1 MSKSFDEKRISES
14 RDASTTQSGQ
24 GDAGGRV
31 RDRLALKDVRGRPM
45 VASRRNTLPSAKVKR
60 GFDIEDVLFQVQLK
74 LVDLGLLHPL
84 GNGKAFIT

>member
-1 MSKSFDEKRISES
+1 
-14 RDASTTQSGQ
+14 
-24 GDAGGRV
+24 
-31 RDRLALKDVRGRPM
+31 M